1 MNEKNAIEQYIDN
14 INENIL
20 PFIDYE
26 KLHTSYKTDMVYAK
40 GILNLLHEAM
50 VKAYGADRLDWRD
63 GNDGYVVIPGV
74 VRNMK
79 NGNICLALLDLDL
92 NSSGEHWG
100 TDFLCKYGI
109 ITQGENEEQDK
120 QITELVHK
128 FYVPYD
134 YCYTAV
140 IPCDHHVDESTLPK
154 ELKSVINDFHK
165 YKVDLT
171 NSPGIPDENSKKP
184 SLLEGVREAEKE
196 IQEKDNE
203 KEKQSTNKKSKPEL

>member
-1 MNEKNAIEQYIDN
+1 MNEKSVIDEYLDYLN
-14 INENIL
+14 DKIL

-26 KLHTSYKTDMVYAK
+26 KLYTSYKTDMVYAK

-50 VKAYGADRLDWRD
+50 VKAYGADRLDWCD
-63 GNDGYVVIPGV
+63 GDDGYVVIPGI

-79 NGNICLALLDLDL
+79 NGNMCLALLDLDL

-100 TDFLCKYGI
+100 TDFLCKYGVVS
-109 ITQGENEEQDK
+109 QGGNEEQDK
-120 QITELVHK
+120 RITELVHN

-140 IPCDHHVDESTLPK
+140 IPCDHHVDETALPK
-154 ELKSVINDFHK
+154 ELKSVLKDFHK
-165 YKVDLT
+165 YKADLT
-171 NSPGIPDENSKKP
+171 RSPEMLDENNKKP

-196 IQEKDNE
+196 IQERD
-203 KEKQSTNKKSKPEL
+203 KEKQSTNTKTKPEFE

>member
-1 MNEKNAIEQYIDN
+1 MNEKSVIDKYLDYLN
-14 INENIL
+14 DKIL

-63 GNDGYVVIPGV
+63 GDDGYVVIPGI
-74 VRNMK
+74 VRSMK
-79 NGNICLALLDLDL
+79 NGNMCLALLDIDL

-100 TDFLCKYGI
+100 TDFLCKYGMVS
-109 ITQGENEEQDK
+109 QGGNEEQDK
-120 QITELVHK
+120 RITELVHN

-140 IPCDHHVDESTLPK
+140 IPCDHHVDEIALPK
-154 ELKSVINDFHK
+154 ELKSVLKDFHK
-165 YKVDLT
+165 YKADLT
-171 NSPGIPDENSKKP
+171 CSPEILDENSKKP
-184 SLLEGVREAEKE
+184 SLLDGVHEAEKE
-196 IQEKDNE
+196 IHERD
-203 KEKQSTNKKSKPEL
+203 KEKQSTNTKTKPEL